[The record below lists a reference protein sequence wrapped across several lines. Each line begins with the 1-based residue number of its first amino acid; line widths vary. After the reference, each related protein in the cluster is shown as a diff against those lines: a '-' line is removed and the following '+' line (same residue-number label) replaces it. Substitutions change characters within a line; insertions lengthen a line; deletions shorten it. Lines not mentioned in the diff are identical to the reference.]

1 MLFLVNLISVFMI
14 SFLLLITNVAQTSA
28 ETRKECC
35 EEGQNIEGRV
45 IKSDPFSLALDT
57 GHVFSLVH
65 FLWDDNYQPWS
76 DMLGLKLR
84 IEPIEGDAVS
94 SLTNRY
100 GEIVGKLISTQVGW
114 LQKYWISNGLAVW
127 KGVGGYPE
135 AIRKNLLEIEELA
148 RLDRRGIW
156 KKLKIRQ
163 ADKFDYYGKSGAFT
177 IVEGRVIQVRRVG
190 SVTYLNFSED
200 WKTDFT
206 AAISS
211 KNRVNFKKQSWKL
224 LDLENKWVRIRGP
237 VRFFNGPYMDVVF
250 PDQIELLD
258 RPTK

>member
-1 MLFLVNLISVFMI
+1 MIGFLFLIS
-14 SFLLLITNVAQTSA
+14 NVAQTSA
-28 ETRKECC
+28 QTLQQCC

-45 IKSDPFSLALDT
+45 IKGDPFSLTLDS
-57 GHVFSLVH
+57 GHGFSLVH
-65 FLWDDNYQPWS
+65 FQWDNNYEPWPE
-76 DMLGLKLR
+76 MLGSKLR
-84 IEPIEGDAVS
+84 IEPIEATAGG

-100 GEIVGKLISTQVGW
+100 GENVGKLISMQVGW
-114 LQKYWISNGLAVW
+114 LQKYWISQGLAVW

-135 AIRKNLLEIEELA
+135 AARKNLLEFEERA

-163 ADKFDYYGKSGAFT
+163 ADKLDYVGKSGSFN
-177 IVEGRVIQVRRVG
+177 IVEGKVYQVRRVG
-190 SVTYLNFSED
+190 RVTYLNFSED

-206 AAISS
+206 AGISS

-224 LDLENKWVRIRGP
+224 SDLENKWIRIRGP

-250 PDQIELLD
+250 PDQIEVLD
-258 RPTK
+258 RQEK